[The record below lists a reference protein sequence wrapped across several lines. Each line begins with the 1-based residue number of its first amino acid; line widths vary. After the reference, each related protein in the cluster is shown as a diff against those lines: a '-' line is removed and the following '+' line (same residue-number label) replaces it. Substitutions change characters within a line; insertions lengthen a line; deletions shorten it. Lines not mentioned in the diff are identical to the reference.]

1 MSFYGSNTI
10 FLKKAS
16 VFMKT
21 NLVICRDSM
30 VPGPAIGYMPQE
42 LALYGEFT
50 IKETLKYFGRSVSF
64 SVAKLLNNSL
74 VCPSDCT

>member
-1 MSFYGSNTI
+1 
-10 FLKKAS
+10 
-16 VFMKT
+16 
-21 NLVICRDSM
+21 M